1 MVLVKEVNLSV
12 KKRNISFTVEDSQEL
27 HQEKGY
33 NFWKEKYSSWENETF
48 NFLDKF
54 LSKEK
59 DYLDIGS
66 WVGPTVIYASHL
78 CRNVVAIE
86 PDPVAYRILNTNI
99 ALNNISNIETINKAV
114 SIFETSFM
122 SESKFFG
129 DSMTRVSSSSEN
141 GTPIEVVRLEELFSM
156 GDYSIVKMDIEG
168 SEFDVVPYYSSLFK
182 EKGIPLYLS
191 THAPF
196 FKDENEKTS
205 KLIDSLSSANKIY
218 NESGDEIKLKEI
230 TANFGSYLISW

>member
-1 MVLVKEVNLSV
+1 VKSINLTV
-12 KKRNISFTVEDSQEL
+12 QKRNISFTVEDSQEL

-78 CRNVVAIE
+78 CRNAIAIE

-99 ALNNISNIETINKAV
+99 SLNDISNIRTINKAV
-114 SIFETSFM
+114 SIFENSFM

-129 DSMTRVSSSSEN
+129 DSMTRVSSNSNN
-141 GTPIEVVRLEELFSM
+141 GTPIETIGLDDLISM
-156 GDYSIVKMDIEG
+156 GDFSLIKMDIEG
-168 SEFDVVPYYSSLFK
+168 SEFDVIPYYSSLLE
-182 EKGIPLYLS
+182 EKKIPLYLS
-191 THAPF
+191 VHGPF
-196 FKDENEKTS
+196 FQDGQEKTS
-205 KLIDSLSSANKIY
+205 ALIKSLSSAKEVYSEN
-218 NESGDEIKLKEI
+218 GDRIDIREISN
-230 TANFGSYLISW
+230 NFGSYFFRW

>member
-1 MVLVKEVNLSV
+1 MKSINLTV
-12 KKRNISFTVEDSQEL
+12 QKRNISFTVEDSQEL

-78 CRNVVAIE
+78 CRNAIAIE

-99 ALNNISNIETINKAV
+99 SLNDISNIRTINKAV
-114 SIFETSFM
+114 SIFENSFM

-129 DSMTRVSSSSEN
+129 DSMTRVSSNSNN
-141 GTPIEVVRLEELFSM
+141 GTPIETIGLDDLISM
-156 GDYSIVKMDIEG
+156 GDFSLIKMDIEG
-168 SEFDVVPYYSSLFK
+168 SEFDVIPYYSSLLE
-182 EKGIPLYLS
+182 EKKIPLYLS
-191 THAPF
+191 VHGPF
-196 FKDENEKTS
+196 FQDGQEKTS
-205 KLIDSLSSANKIY
+205 ALIKSLSSAKEVYSEN
-218 NESGDEIKLKEI
+218 GDRIDIREISN
-230 TANFGSYLISW
+230 NFGSYFFRW